1 MQLQMT
7 APLDIGLEQSDAA
20 LGGQGDIFDLGL
32 AEKTAGKKGSVAKLV
47 GELDE
52 GSDDSDEEADG
63 SAMDEVDGKDEEAR
77 IAGLE
82 NELDGLYVAYKERLT
97 ERDSKA
103 KAREA
108 RKNKD
113 RDEWAGFGEKDSD
126 EGSDGESE
134 GGWDVIQRAKNAVDV
149 GDSSDG
155 DSDEGEDEQ
164 SENES
169 KKRGTKR
176 KLAKASS
183 PPAKKKK
190 LISNLAETIGT
201 STKTKLWFD
210 QDIFKGAE
218 IEDIEDDEE
227 EWEDSESE
235 PDKNLEE
242 SESSEEVG
250 FSRLLPLHA
259 IFKFLIYP
267 TTTVHRNLNLR
278 RFRKAKMM

>member
-47 GELDE
+47 GELDG
-52 GSDDSDEEADG
+52 GSDDSDEDVDG
-63 SAMDEVDGKDEEAR
+63 SAMDEEDGKDEEAR

-149 GDSSDG
+149 GDSSDS
-155 DSDEGEDEQ
+155 DSDEDEDEH

-190 LISNLAETIGT
+190 LISNLAATIET

-218 IEDIEDDEE
+218 IEDIEEDEE

-235 PDKNLEE
+235 PEEILEE

-250 FSRLLPLHA
+250 FSGLLPLHA
-259 IFKFLIYP
+259 LF
-267 TTTVHRNLNLR
+267 
-278 RFRKAKMM
+278 